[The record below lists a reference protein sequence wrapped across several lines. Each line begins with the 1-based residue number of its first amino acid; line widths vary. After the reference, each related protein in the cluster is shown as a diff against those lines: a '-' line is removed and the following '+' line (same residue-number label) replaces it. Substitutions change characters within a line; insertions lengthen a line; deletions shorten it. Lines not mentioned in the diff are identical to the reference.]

1 MAYFQRNPIN
11 DMPARKPVT
20 MTVKRAAGKTVK
32 KKAARKRAA
41 AGDSAAEVSGL
52 LEVVGDGWELTEEVV
67 GATVRRGVRSGGS
80 ELPEFLQSEG
90 FAVVARVRA
99 APAPVRRAAGGVQPM
114 AGSALEVTS
123 EVPAEGSYLLMA
135 RHEASGA
142 ITFHRGEALPVRR
155 GGAGAQQV
163 FRVPLAAETEAGRG
177 RRGPVSRVVRLV
189 LVKVGAWLSE
199 KVTGKAAEVIVPKL
213 ARELEKRLWKG
224 RALGWVR
231 VTPELLSSAEDRMKP
246 GLPTFRKPQR
256 GLLLIHG
263 TFSSAHAAFKGLAG
277 TKFLAEAARVY
288 GTAIHAFNHF
298 TFSQTPAE
306 NVQQMLD
313 ALPSGEFVFD
323 VITHSRGGLVLR
335 ELVEG
340 SGRTHAAAARL
351 KIGKVVMVASPSE
364 GTPLA
369 DEAHWDRWLS
379 YLANLLEALPDHPF
393 VMGAGW
399 LAEALKWFASHLF
412 GNCPGLVSMDP
423 RGDFIASI
431 QRSDGPPAETGYH
444 ALVSNYHPPA
454 NLLARFADMGI
465 DRFFG
470 GANDLVV
477 PTEGGWRT
485 GGEESSWIAGAR
497 IGCFGPGGNLTSA
510 VPVNHGTFFAQAATS
525 DFLLWSLL
533 GSPAPH
539 VPVDP
544 LRELPLRGRR
554 SGVAAVHAAGR
565 AEVVTVPGVS
575 GVVRAAEPMARASD
589 PMLAE
594 PDGWEDEDTLYLTV
608 LASVMTD
615 NFQKQRST
623 LMLLAQYGSARV
635 AEPFYT
641 RNVDA
646 SATEQTIWNA
656 SQLKAAGTMF
666 KEIIAMQQALLA
678 YTNEGTPLGKDGRDS
693 GGAEGFVQRLGEKL
707 FNVLFTGQVRR
718 LYDSVV
724 FAHRNRELNIV
735 FTSMV
740 PWLSDLPWE
749 MAWDPGYKGFL
760 STGNVRFLRNV
771 LTPVPADRITR
782 RHGRLRIL
790 VASAQAAG
798 AAMLSDEQ
806 EIQRIRDS
814 FRALTDLGLVEVDVI
829 PRCTPD
835 LLHSQLRFATDDQ
848 EYDVLH
854 FIGHGSHDVKTGG
867 TIDFE
872 REGGEV
878 HRVSARQFADLV
890 RGRGIRIVFLNA
902 CETGRGYGAGD
913 GGTNYNRGVAVEL
926 AEEGI
931 PAVVANQYSVVDQ
944 LASLFSLHFYSCL
957 AHGLSISDAMREAR
971 IAVSHSEDAEPMDWA
986 VPVLFA
992 RNPRAVLCQR
1002 RPWDRERVLA
1012 DPERVTALTRRSA
1025 ASLLRKPKTVAVWS
1039 SSPSLSYREHLGE
1052 IISEL
1057 NAAQEA
1063 FRFSAKARRIPSSFF
1078 SRDGVTGYLDV
1089 AKVNREI
1096 DRIRRA
1102 YGVDHLICI
1111 TDQPLM
1117 ARGAAVDKLEA
1128 IYYHLDLGSSAQV
1141 MLFSVWGFDPP
1152 LTGEVFRAGLANHI
1166 GIGLM
1171 EGMAGLQ
1178 TGCEAYHPVRE
1189 EKHSIGYFN
1198 DERSVEHLAGKM
1210 HTPDHVKSWIQQA
1223 IANGRM
1229 TEAQYEAIQVIMNLY
1244 HGGAES

>member
-1 MAYFQRNPIN
+1 
-11 DMPARKPVT
+11 MPARKPVT
-20 MTVKRAAGKTVK
+20 KTAKRAVQKTVR
-32 KKAARKRAA
+32 KKAARKRVD
-41 AGDSAAEVSGL
+41 AGEPARDESGL
-52 LEVVGDGWELTEEVV
+52 LEVVGDGWELTEEAVV
-67 GATVRRGVRSGGS
+67 ATARRGVRSAGS
-80 ELPEFLQSEG
+80 DLPEFLRSGE
-90 FAVVARVRA
+90 FAVVARARVEPSA
-99 APAPVRRAAGGVQPM
+99 VRRAAGGVQAM
-114 AGSALEVTS
+114 AGSALQVKTP
-123 EVPAEGSYLLMA
+123 VPDEGSYLLMA

-142 ITFHRGEALPVRR
+142 ITFHRGAAMPGRR
-155 GGAGAQQV
+155 GVAGAQQV
-163 FRVPLAAETEAGRG
+163 FQVPAAVESEAGRG
-177 RRGPVSRVVRLV
+177 RRGIMSRAVRLV

-199 KVTGKAAEVIVPKL
+199 KGVGKAAEVIVPKL
-213 ARELEKRLWKG
+213 AMELEKRLWKG
-224 RALGWVR
+224 RTLGWVR
-231 VTPELLSSAEDRMKP
+231 VTPELLAAAEDRMKP
-246 GLPTFRKPQR
+246 GVPAFRKPQR

-306 NVQQMLD
+306 NVRQMLD

-340 SGRTHAAAARL
+340 SGRTHPAAARV
-351 KIGKVVMVASPSE
+351 KIRKVVMVASPSG

-369 DEAHWDRWLS
+369 DEAHWDRLLS
-379 YLANLLEALPDHPF
+379 HLANLLEVLPDHPF

-399 LAEALKWFASHLF
+399 LTEALKWFASHLL

-431 QRSDGPPAETGYH
+431 QGSDGPPAETDYH

-477 PTEGGWRT
+477 PSEGGWRT

-497 IGCFGPGGNLTSA
+497 IGCFGPGGNLTAS

-525 DFLLWSLL
+525 DFLLACLL
-533 GSPAPH
+533 GQSSPH
-539 VPVDP
+539 RP
-544 LRELPLRGRR
+544 LPPLTELPLRGRR
-554 SGVAAVHAAGR
+554 SGVAAGL
-565 AEVVTVPGVS
+565 AEAVTVPPDSV
-575 GVVRAAEPMARASD
+575 VTCAADHPLVRAPERVRAEA
-589 PMLAE
+589 
-594 PDGWEDEDTLYLTV
+594 DGWEDEDTLYLTV

-615 NFQKQRST
+615 DFQEQRST

-646 SATEQTIWNA
+646 SASEQTLWNED
-656 SQLKAAGTMF
+656 QLKAAGTRF
-666 KEIIAMQQALLA
+666 KEIIAMQRALLA
-678 YTNEGTPLGKDGRDS
+678 YTNEGTPLGKDERDS

-782 RHGRLRIL
+782 RNGRLRIL

-835 LLHSQLRFATDDQ
+835 LLHSQLRFATGDQ

-854 FIGHGSHDVKTGG
+854 FIGHGSHDLAKGG

-872 REGGEV
+872 RESGEV

-913 GGTNYNRGVAVEL
+913 EGTNYNRGVAVEL

-957 AHGLSISDAMREAR
+957 AHGLSISDSMREAR

-1012 DPERVTALTRRSA
+1012 DPERVTAVTRRSA
-1025 ASLLRKPKTVAVWS
+1025 ASLLRKPTKVAVWS
-1039 SSPSLSYREHLGE
+1039 TSPSLSYREHLGE

-1063 FRFSAKARRIPSSFF
+1063 FRFSAKARRIPTSFF
-1078 SRDGVTGYLDV
+1078 SRDGVSGYLDV

-1096 DRIRRA
+1096 DRIRKA

-1117 ARGAAVDKLEA
+1117 ARGSAADKLEA
-1128 IYYHLDLGSSAQV
+1128 IYYHLDLVSSAQV
-1141 MLFSVWGFDPP
+1141 ILFSVWGFDPP
-1152 LTGEVFRAGLANHI
+1152 LTGEVFRAGVANHI
-1166 GIGLM
+1166 GIGLI
-1171 EGMAGLQ
+1171 EGMTGLQ
-1178 TGCEAYHPVRE
+1178 TGCEAYHSVRE

-1198 DERSVEHLAGKM
+1198 NERSVEHLAGKM
-1210 HTPDHVKSWIQQA
+1210 HTSDHVKSWIGQA
-1223 IANGRM
+1223 IGNGRM
-1229 TEAQYEAIQVIMNLY
+1229 TAEQYEAIRVIMNLY
-1244 HGGAES
+1244 HGGEGS

>member
-1 MAYFQRNPIN
+1 MAYFEGNSIN
-11 DMPARKPVT
+11 AMPVRKPVT
-20 MTVKRAAGKTVK
+20 KTAKRAVQKTVK
-32 KKAARKRAA
+32 KKAARKRGD
-41 AGDSAAEVSGL
+41 AGDPAGDESGL
-52 LEVVGDGWELTEEVV
+52 LEVVGDGWELTEEAVV
-67 GATVRRGVRSGGS
+67 TTMRRGVRSGGS
-80 ELPEFLQSEG
+80 ELPEFLRSG
-90 FAVVARVRA
+90 DFAVVAQARVEPA
-99 APAPVRRAAGGVQPM
+99 AVRRAAGGVQAM
-114 AGSALEVTS
+114 AGSALQVKAP
-123 EVPAEGSYLLMA
+123 VPDEGSYLLMA

-163 FRVPLAAETEAGRG
+163 FQVPAAAVTDAERG
-177 RRGPVSRVVRLV
+177 RRGILSRAVRLV
-189 LVKVGAWLSE
+189 LVKVGEWLSE
-199 KVTGKAAEVIVPKL
+199 KGMEKVAGVIVPKL
-213 ARELEKRLWKG
+213 ALELEKRLWKG
-224 RALGWVR
+224 RTLGWVR
-231 VTPELLSSAEDRMKP
+231 VTPELLASAEDRMKP
-246 GLPTFRKPQR
+246 GVPAFRKPQR

-288 GTAIHAFNHF
+288 GTAIYAFNHF

-306 NVQQMLD
+306 NVRQMLD

-340 SGRTHAAAARL
+340 SGRSHAAAARV

-369 DEAHWDRWLS
+369 DEAHWDRLLS
-379 YLANLLEALPDHPF
+379 HLANLLEALPDHPF

-399 LAEALKWFASHLF
+399 LTEALKWFASHLL

-431 QRSDGPPAETGYH
+431 QGTPGRPAGTDYH

-477 PTEGGWRT
+477 PSEGGWRT

-497 IGCFGPGGNLTSA
+497 IGCFGPGGNLTASE
-510 VPVNHGTFFAQAATS
+510 PVNHVTFFGQAATS
-525 DFLLWSLL
+525 DFLLSSLL
-533 GSPAPH
+533 GRPASH
-539 VPVDP
+539 DPVDP

-554 SGVAAVHAAGR
+554 SGVTAALAVGR
-565 AEVVTVPGVS
+565 AEVVTPPAASEVTRAAGPS
-575 GVVRAAEPMARASD
+575 VRASEPVRVEA
-589 PMLAE
+589 
-594 PDGWEDEDTLYLTV
+594 DGWEDEDTLYLTV

-656 SQLKAAGTMF
+656 SQLKAAGTRF

-678 YTNEGTPLGKDGRDS
+678 YTNEGTPLGKDDRAS

-782 RHGRLRIL
+782 RNGRLRIL

-798 AAMLSDEQ
+798 AAMLSDDQ

-835 LLHSQLRFATDDQ
+835 LLHSQLRFATDEQ

-854 FIGHGSHDVKTGG
+854 FIGHGSHDLAKGG

-872 REGGEV
+872 RESGEV

-913 GGTNYNRGVAVEL
+913 EGTNYNRGVAVEL

-971 IAVSHSEDAEPMDWA
+971 IAVSLSEDAEPMDWA

-1012 DPERVTALTRRSA
+1012 DPERVTAVTRRSA
-1025 ASLLRKPKTVAVWS
+1025 ASLLRRPKTVAVWS

-1052 IISEL
+1052 IIREL

-1096 DRIRRA
+1096 DRIRKA
-1102 YGVDHLICI
+1102 YGVDYLICI

-1117 ARGAAVDKLEA
+1117 ARGAAADKLEA

-1141 MLFSVWGFDPP
+1141 ILFSVWGFDPP

-1166 GIGLM
+1166 GIGLI

-1223 IANGRM
+1223 ITNGRM
-1229 TEAQYEAIQVIMNLY
+1229 TEEQYEAIQVIMNLY
-1244 HGGAES
+1244 HGGEGA

>member
-1 MAYFQRNPIN
+1 MKQA
-11 DMPARKPVT
+11 
-20 MTVKRAAGKTVK
+20 VK
-32 KKAARKRAA
+32 KPTVRKRVASGGAPGDSGGGLTVVGEDWVMTEEAVVPAVRRGIRAA
-41 AGDSAAEVSGL
+41 ADSGL
-52 LEVVGDGWELTEEVV
+52 PGFLSAPGFEVV
-67 GATVRRGVRSGGS
+67 R
-80 ELPEFLQSEG
+80 Q
-90 FAVVARVRA
+90 VRA
-99 APAPVRRAAGGVQPM
+99 EPAAVRRATGGIGSM
-114 AGSALEVTS
+114 AASCLQLQYEA
-123 EVPAEGSYLLMA
+123 PAVGDYFVMA
-135 RHEASGA
+135 RQEGSGA
-142 ITFHRGEALPVRR
+142 IAFHRGDPV
-155 GGAGAQQV
+155 
-163 FRVPLAAETEAGRG
+163 RG
-177 RRGPVSRVVRLV
+177 RRGASGGTLVFTVPVMRGADEERGRRGLLSRAVRLV
-189 LVKVGAWLSE
+189 LVKVGAWLSD
-199 KVTGKAAEVIVPKL
+199 KVVGEAAEVLVPKL
-213 ARELEKRLWKG
+213 ALELEKRLWKG
-224 RALGWVR
+224 RTLGWVR
-231 VTPELLSSAEDRMKP
+231 VTPEALAAADDRMRP
-246 GLPTFRKPQR
+246 GTPAFRSPQR
-256 GLLLIHG
+256 GLLLLHG
-263 TFSSAHAAFKGLAG
+263 TFSSAHAAFRGLAG
-277 TKFLAEAARVY
+277 TKFLQEAAAKY

-306 NVQQMLD
+306 NVRQLLD
-313 ALPSGEFVFD
+313 ALPPGEFAFD

-335 ELVEG
+335 ELLEG
-340 SGRTHAAAARL
+340 SGRMHPAAARL
-351 KIGKVVMVASPSE
+351 KMGRVVMVASPST

-369 DEAHWDRWLS
+369 DGAHWDSLLS
-379 YLANLLEALPDHPF
+379 HLANYLEILPDHPF

-399 LAEALKWFASHLF
+399 LTEALKWFASRVL
-412 GNCPGLVSMDP
+412 GNCPGLVAMDP
-423 RGDFIASI
+423 RGGFIASI
-431 QRSDGPPAETGYH
+431 QEPPGPPPGTEYH
-444 ALVSNYHPPA
+444 ALVSNFHPPA
-454 NLLARFADMGI
+454 NLMARLADMGV

-477 PTEGGWRT
+477 PSEGGWRT
-485 GGEESSWIAGAR
+485 GEAETQWIAGGK
-497 IGCFGPGGNLTSA
+497 IGCFGPGGNLAASGPVHHGSFFGQSA
-510 VPVNHGTFFAQAATS
+510 AS
-525 DFLLWSLL
+525 EFLLSSLL
-533 GSPAPH
+533 GQASVHAPL
-539 VPVDP
+539 DP
-544 LRELPLRGRR
+544 LRDLPQRGRR
-554 SGVAAVHAAGR
+554 SGPAMAVPAAAATGRTEAAATAETTRAAVPSR
-565 AEVVTVPGVS
+565 RTVKPV
-575 GVVRAAEPMARASD
+575 
-589 PMLAE
+589 LLE

-615 NFQKQRST
+615 HFENQRST

-641 RNVDA
+641 PNVKAGDA
-646 SATEQTIWNA
+646 VQTIWKPEQRDDA
-656 SQLKAAGTMF
+656 WKLFG
-666 KEIIAMQQALLA
+666 EITDMQKALLA
-678 YTNEGTPLGKDGRDS
+678 YTNEGTPLKEGDRDPA
-693 GGAEGFVQRLGEKL
+693 GPEKFVQRLGEKL
-707 FNVLFTGQVRR
+707 FEALFTGQVRR

-724 FAHRNRELNIV
+724 YAHRNRELNIV

-782 RHGRLRIL
+782 RNGRLRIL

-806 EIQRIRDS
+806 EIERIRDS
-814 FRALTDLGLVEVDVI
+814 FRALIDLDLVDVDVI

-854 FIGHGSHDVKTGG
+854 FIGHGSHDVKSGG

-872 REGGEV
+872 RESGEV

-902 CETGRGYGAGD
+902 CETGRGHGPGD
-913 GGTNYNRGVAVEL
+913 GGNGKPGRDRAEGTNYNRGVAVEL

-957 AHGLSISDAMREAR
+957 AHGLTISDAMREAR

-1002 RPWDRERVLA
+1002 RPWDRARALA
-1012 DPERVTALTRRSA
+1012 DPERVTGVQRRSA
-1025 ASLLRKPKTVAVWS
+1025 AFLLQKPRTVAVWS

-1052 IISEL
+1052 FINEL

-1063 FRFSAKARRIPSSFF
+1063 FRFSAKARRIPNSFF

-1089 AKVNREI
+1089 ARVNGEI
-1096 DRIRRA
+1096 DRIRMA

-1117 ARGAAVDKLEA
+1117 ARGAAADQLEA
-1128 IYYHLDLGSSAQV
+1128 IYYHLDLGGSAQV
-1141 MLFSVWGFDPP
+1141 ILFSVWGFDPP
-1152 LTGEVFRAGLANHI
+1152 LTGALFRAGLANHI
-1166 GIGLM
+1166 GIGLI

-1189 EKHSIGYFN
+1189 QKHSIGYFN
-1198 DERSVEHLAGKM
+1198 DERSVEHLAGRM
-1210 HTPDHVKSWIQQA
+1210 HTPDHIKSWIQQA
-1223 IANGRM
+1223 ITNGRM
-1229 TEAQYEAIQVIMNLY
+1229 TAEQYQAISVIMNLY
-1244 HGGAES
+1244 QGGEES